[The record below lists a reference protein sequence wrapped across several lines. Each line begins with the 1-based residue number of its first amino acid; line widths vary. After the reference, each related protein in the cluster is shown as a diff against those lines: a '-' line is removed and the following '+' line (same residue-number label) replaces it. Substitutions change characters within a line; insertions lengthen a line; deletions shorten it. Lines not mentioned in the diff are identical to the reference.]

1 MKRGC
6 RTLTA
11 AYIGGYRIPR
21 RRLQNKQIVWDKD
34 SPKLPRIVFVFLW
47 SRCLSSIIDHAI
59 HEIRDRECII
69 PCVIPFIP
77 RGWRQH
83 QGFGCVSTTT
93 EAARCPTKL
102 LLKNVFNC
110 KTFRAGSICETCGV
124 ARLVNGQ
131 NVWRALVRHQ
141 DHWED

>member
-59 HEIRDRECII
+59 EMRDRECII

-77 RGWRQH
+77 EGLTSAPGFRMRQH
-83 QGFGCVSTTT
+83 NHGGCPLSNKATPQKCFQLRNLQGRLNSWNTWSGTVS
-93 EAARCPTKL
+93 EWSKCMK
-102 LLKNVFNC
+102 
-110 KTFRAGSICETCGV
+110 GSSASSG
-124 ARLVNGQ
+124 
-131 NVWRALVRHQ
+131 
-141 DHWED
+141 HWED